1 MLVSG
6 GQQKDSAIHIHAS
19 ILLQSPLPSR
29 FLRSHV
35 SICSSRS
42 STVIPEP
49 NQMSK
54 NWGLEPQD
62 AGVPTESASS
72 GLCFG
77 LMSSVRG
84 VWEKMRTSRG
94 SLAVGSTVSMWWGG
108 PSSPCWPIFLR
119 IWEDMSLSQCPVWMD
134 LSLDCFYLMISLS
147 WTSVD

>member
-94 SLAVGSTVSMWWGG
+94 SLAVGSTVSM
-108 PSSPCWPIFLR
+108 
-119 IWEDMSLSQCPVWMD
+119 
-134 LSLDCFYLMISLS
+134 
-147 WTSVD
+147 